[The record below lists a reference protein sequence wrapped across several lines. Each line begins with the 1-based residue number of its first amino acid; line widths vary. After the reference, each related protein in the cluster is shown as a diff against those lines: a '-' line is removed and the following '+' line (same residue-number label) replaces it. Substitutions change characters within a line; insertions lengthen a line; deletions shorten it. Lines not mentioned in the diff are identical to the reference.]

1 MLRMLAKLRF
11 SDVIDVAI
19 VAVLLWLLIV
29 WLRTTRARF
38 AAVGLAILTGLY
50 LLVQQLELQLT
61 VWLFQGFFAAVVLVM
76 IVVFQDDLRRLFERI
91 AVAGMLRKRPRPGP
105 DVVDIITRSVA
116 ELARK
121 RTGALF
127 VVPGRDPLERH
138 MQGGIHLRGWVSEAL
153 LLSLFDPHSVGHDGA
168 VVLEGNEIARF
179 AVHLPLPVDA
189 ELQQTGGTR
198 HAAALG
204 LAERSDALCIVVSEE
219 RGTVTIARD
228 GRLRELTRPEAV
240 ADVLYAFLR
249 TAYPPHRDSS
259 VGPFLRAVPSHWREG
274 LMAGGL
280 ALALWAALVP
290 GDAIVNM
297 AFAVPVRI
305 ENLPEGYALHE
316 VDPPSVE
323 VTLMGHRRDLYLA
336 GPGQVEI
343 RIDGLLVQLGR
354 RTFEISEEQ
363 VKHPSALS
371 VVAIAPPKVRVSI
384 SQDDAEG

>member
-1 MLRMLAKLRF
+1 VLRMLAKLRF

-105 DVVDIITRSVA
+105 DVVDIVTRVVA
-116 ELARK
+116 DLANS
-121 RTGALF
+121 RTGALI
-127 VVPGRDPLERH
+127 VIPGRDPLERH
-138 MQGGIHLRGWVSEAL
+138 MQGGTHLRGRVSEAL
-153 LLSLFDPHSVGHDGA
+153 LLSLFDPHSAGHDGA
-168 VVLEGNEIARF
+168 VVIEGNEVARF
-179 AVHLPLPVDA
+179 AVHLPLPVEADPRQA
-189 ELQQTGGTR
+189 GGTR

-204 LAERSDALCIVVSEE
+204 LSERSDAMCIVVSEE
-219 RGTVTIARD
+219 RGTVSIARD
-228 GRLRELTRPEAV
+228 GTLRELGRPEAV

-249 TAYPPHRDSS
+249 SAHPPRRDSD
-259 VGPFLRAVPSHWREG
+259 VVPFLRAVPSHWREG
-274 LMAGGL
+274 LLAGGL
-280 ALALWAALVP
+280 ALALWASLVP
-290 GDAIVNM
+290 GDTVVNV
-297 AFAVPVRI
+297 AFAVPVRV
-305 ENLPEGYALHE
+305 ENLPKGYALHE

-323 VTLMGHRRDLYLA
+323 VTFTGLRRDLYLA
-336 GPGQVEI
+336 SPGQVEVQ
-343 RIDGLLVQLGR
+343 IDGLLVQLGR
-354 RTFEISEEQ
+354 RTFEISEDQ

-371 VVAIAPPKVRVSI
+371 VVAIAPPKVRVSV
-384 SQDDAEG
+384 SQDAAEG